1 MATKEDS
8 FLTLKQQ
15 IKSKNTGN
23 LYLFFGEEI
32 YIKNT
37 YMKIMT
43 DLVPDDGFGDFN
55 RIFIDG
61 KDTDIEKIDDAI
73 NAFPMM
79 SEKKLI
85 VIKNSGIF
93 KKSSEEIK
101 DFWLERLGD
110 VPDYVLLIFDEQE
123 VDCIYSE
130 SFATPRIGQAIMNRL
145 LKAAGYQVLYV

>member
-1 MATKEDS
+1 MAGKEDS

-15 IKSKNTGN
+15 IKSKTTGN

-43 DLVPDDGFGDFN
+43 DLIPDDGFGDFN
-55 RIFIDG
+55 RIFMDG
-61 KDTDIEKIDDAI
+61 KETDLQRIDDAL
-73 NAFPMM
+73 NSFPMM

-93 KKSSEEIK
+93 KSPKEDVKE
-101 DFWLERLGD
+101 FWLKALETL
-110 VPDYVLLIFDEQE
+110 PDFVLLSTPPSS
-123 VDCIYSE
+123 DCHEYRYIQRNS
-130 SFATPRIGQAIMNRL
+130 
-145 LKAAGYQVLYV
+145 